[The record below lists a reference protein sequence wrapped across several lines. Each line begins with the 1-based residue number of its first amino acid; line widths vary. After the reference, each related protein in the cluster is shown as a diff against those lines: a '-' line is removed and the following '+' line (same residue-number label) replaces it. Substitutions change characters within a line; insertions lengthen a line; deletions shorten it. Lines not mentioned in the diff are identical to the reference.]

1 MASFLLQHEGVK
13 SIAAFVRMFFGA
25 HPELNKEEWMS
36 PHEAFSQRN
45 FFLAHSSIF
54 SVKEQPR
61 GSDNRVTATLKLA
74 AEGRRLALAATA
86 AAGAADGQVVT
97 MQQLESASLEPPP
110 PPPSPPPSTQRRDV
124 RWVDDGGRFAK
135 QNRTAWIDFI
145 EADQHSAATWH
156 DPARHAP
163 ETRRRFWL
171 TLHSSTQ

>member
-1 MASFLLQHEGVK
+1 
-13 SIAAFVRMFFGA
+13 
-25 HPELNKEEWMS
+25 MS

-54 SVKEQPR
+54 SVSKEQPR

-86 AAGAADGQVVT
+86 AAGAAEGQVVT
-97 MQQLESASLEPPP
+97 MQQLDSASLE
-110 PPPSPPPSTQRRDV
+110 PPPSTQRRDV